1 MTEHEGAEHE
11 DAVTD
16 EAPEYQRWTP
26 TGVITEM
33 RRKRRPNEDSTA
45 KADKPETIHQARTW
59 DGNKNRYLRYGLCIK
74 CASQAAWG
82 HQIGWGRLEHY
93 PCSKCAP
100 IVQGFPQQSAHP
112 GWRKVVH
119 HSSSPTWEG
128 NEPCAVHGIRRCT
141 ICIPPLEAEAEA
153 DENAELAVA
162 LEEGTTPEWTI

>member
-1 MTEHEGAEHE
+1 MTEQHGESVGDGNGDGNGEEG
-11 DAVTD
+11 
-16 EAPEYQRWTP
+16 APEYQRWTP
-26 TGVITEM
+26 AGIITDL
-33 RRKRRPNEDSTA
+33 RRKQRPNEDSTA

-59 DGNKNRYLRYGLCIK
+59 DGNKNRYIRYGLCVK

-119 HSSSPTWEG
+119 HSSLPAWDGEDSEDSEDG
-128 NEPCAVHGIRRCT
+128 V
-141 ICIPPLEAEAEA
+141 
-153 DENAELAVA
+153 
-162 LEEGTTPEWTI
+162 EEGTPEWTV